1 MNFWRRKSGEP
12 AVQTVQLRGWEQHP
26 FAGLRSFT
34 PQRSGE
40 VRLYQAVREA
50 VPVVDAAICKL
61 IRLSGGVQVFC
72 ESAGTQTRLRQFL
85 ERVPVG
91 RGQYGINAFLE
102 QYLDS
107 LLVCGGAVG
116 EMVPAAGNRDLA
128 ALLCGRMEQ
137 VELREGESPLNF
149 RIYGPD
155 EQGRMAEL
163 PYQELLLFT
172 PLHPEA
178 EHPYGVSLLRGLPFM
193 ADIRMKIYH
202 T

>member
-91 RGQYGINAFLE
+91 RGQYGMNAFLE
-102 QYLDS
+102 QS
-107 LLVCGGAVG
+107 VEPLLVCGGAVG
-116 EMVPAAGNRDLA
+116 EDGACCRKPGSGGAAVRPGGAGGAAG
-128 ALLCGRMEQ
+128 GRKPAEFQ
-137 VELREGESPLNF
+137 NLRVG
-149 RIYGPD
+149 
-155 EQGRMAEL
+155 
-163 PYQELLLFT
+163 
-172 PLHPEA
+172 
-178 EHPYGVSLLRGLPFM
+178 
-193 ADIRMKIYH
+193 
-202 T
+202 